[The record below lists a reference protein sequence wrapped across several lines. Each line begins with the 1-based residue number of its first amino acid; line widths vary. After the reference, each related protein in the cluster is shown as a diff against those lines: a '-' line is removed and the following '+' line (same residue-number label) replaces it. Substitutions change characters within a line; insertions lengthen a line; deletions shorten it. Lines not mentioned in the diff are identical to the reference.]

1 MVFINNSETKGYRR
15 RLFFWRTI
23 SLITVAI
30 IVYLSFENQEK
41 SSSNDYIANYNI
53 SGLLISADEIIED
66 LEELKSNNKV
76 NSIIISV
83 DSPGGTT
90 VSAEEIYLKLK
101 EVSLAKPT
109 AIVMRNI
116 ATSGAYLLSL
126 GGDVIFSRENTIT
139 GSIGVLLQWARID
152 EALSKLGIEVNEIK
166 SGKLKAEPD
175 FFGEIDEAAQQVTK
189 EIIDETFDWFL
200 RIVKVERDLNP
211 REIMKISDGR
221 IFTGRQAIELNLVD
235 EIGDKNDAKRWL
247 IENKGIDST
256 SPIIDY
262 GKSKKPSFI
271 ELSLANIMD
280 YFNIS
285 TPYTGRIRSN
295 LSLINNGGL
304 QSVWEQRAN

>member
-23 SLITVAI
+23 SFITVAI

-66 LEELKSNNKV
+66 LEELKSNNEV

-101 EVSLAKPT
+101 EVSSVKPT

-139 GSIGVLLQWARID
+139 GSIGVLLQWARVD
-152 EALSKLGIEVNEIK
+152 EALSKLGIEVNEVK

-175 FFGEIDEAAQQVTK
+175 FFGEIDEEAQQVTK
-189 EIIDETFDWFL
+189 EIIDETFEWFI
-200 RIVKVERDLNP
+200 RIVKVERALNP
-211 REIMKISDGR
+211 SEIYTISDGR

-235 EIGDKNDAKRWL
+235 EIGDKNDAKIWL
-247 IENKGIDST
+247 VENKEIDSN

-295 LSLINNGGL
+295 LSLVNNGGL
-304 QSVWEQRAN
+304 QSVWEQ

>member
-1 MVFINNSETKGYRR
+1 MVFINNSDSKGYRR

>member
-1 MVFINNSETKGYRR
+1 MVFINNSESKGYRR

-23 SLITVAI
+23 SLITVVI

-41 SSSNDYIANYNI
+41 SSSNGYIANYNI
-53 SGLLISADEIIED
+53 SGLLISADDIIED
-66 LEELKSNNKV
+66 LEELKSNNEV

-101 EVSLAKPT
+101 EVSLVKPT

-139 GSIGVLLQWARID
+139 GSIGVLLQWARVD
-152 EALSKLGIEVNEIK
+152 EALSKLGIEVNEVK

-175 FFGEIDEAAQQVTK
+175 FFGEIDEDAQKVTK
-189 EIIDETFDWFL
+189 EIIDETFEWFI
-200 RIVKVERDLNP
+200 RIVKVERNLNP
-211 REIMKISDGR
+211 SEINTISDGR

-235 EIGDKNDAKRWL
+235 EIGDKNDAKIWL
-247 IENKGIDST
+247 VKNKEIDSN
-256 SPIIDY
+256 SVIIDY

-295 LSLINNGGL
+295 LSLVNNGGL
-304 QSVWEQRAN
+304 QSVWEQ

>member
-1 MVFINNSETKGYRR
+1 MAFINNSETKGYRR

-23 SLITVAI
+23 SFITVAI

-41 SSSNDYIANYNI
+41 SSSNGYIANYNI

-66 LEELKSNNKV
+66 LEELKLNNEV

-101 EVSLAKPT
+101 EVSLVKPT

-139 GSIGVLLQWARID
+139 GSIGVLLQWARVD
-152 EALSKLGIEVNEIK
+152 EALSKLGIEVNEVK

-175 FFGEIDEAAQQVTK
+175 FFGEIDEEAQQVTK
-189 EIIDETFDWFL
+189 EIIDETFEWFI
-200 RIVKVERDLNP
+200 RIVKVERALNP
-211 REIMKISDGR
+211 SEIYTISDGR
-221 IFTGRQAIELNLVD
+221 IFTGRQAIKLNLVD
-235 EIGDKNDAKRWL
+235 EIGDKNDAKIWL
-247 IENKGIDST
+247 VENKEIDLN

-295 LSLINNGGL
+295 LSLVNNGGL
-304 QSVWEQRAN
+304 QSVWEQ

>member
-1 MVFINNSETKGYRR
+1 MIA
-15 RLFFWRTI
+15 
-23 SLITVAI
+23 VAI

-101 EVSLAKPT
+101 EVSLSKPT

-189 EIIDETFDWFL
+189 EIIDETFEWFI
-200 RIVKVERDLNP
+200 RIVKVERDLDP
-211 REIMKISDGR
+211 SEIYTISDGR

-235 EIGDKNDAKRWL
+235 EIGDKNDAKIWL
-247 IENKGIDST
+247 VENKEIDSN
-256 SPIIDY
+256 SPIIDFR
-262 GKSKKPSFI
+262 KSKKPSFI

-295 LSLINNGGL
+295 LSLVNNGGL
-304 QSVWEQRAN
+304 QSVWEQ

>member
-15 RLFFWRTI
+15 RLFFWRAI
-23 SLITVAI
+23 SFITVAI
-30 IVYLSFENQEK
+30 IVYLSLENQEK

-66 LEELKSNNKV
+66 LEELKSNNEV

-101 EVSLAKPT
+101 EVSLVKPT

-139 GSIGVLLQWARID
+139 GSIGVLLQWARVD
-152 EALSKLGIEVNEIK
+152 EALSKLGIEVNEVK

-175 FFGEIDEAAQQVTK
+175 FFGEIDEEAQQVTK
-189 EIIDETFDWFL
+189 EIIDETFEWFM
-200 RIVKVERDLNP
+200 RIVKVERNLNP
-211 REIMKISDGR
+211 SEIYTISDGR
-221 IFTGRQAIELNLVD
+221 IFTGRQAIKLNLVD
-235 EIGDKNDAKRWL
+235 EIGDKNDAKIWL
-247 IENKGIDST
+247 VENKEIDLN

-295 LSLINNGGL
+295 LSLVNNGGL
-304 QSVWEQRAN
+304 QSVWEQ

>member
-1 MVFINNSETKGYRR
+1 MVFINNSESKGYRR

-23 SLITVAI
+23 SLITVVI

-41 SSSNDYIANYNI
+41 SSSNGYIANYNI

-66 LEELKSNNKV
+66 LEELKSNNEV

-101 EVSLAKPT
+101 EVSLVKPT

-139 GSIGVLLQWARID
+139 GSIGVLLQWARVD
-152 EALSKLGIEVNEIK
+152 EALSKLGIEVNEVK

-175 FFGEIDEAAQQVTK
+175 FFGEIDEEAQKVTK
-189 EIIDETFDWFL
+189 EIIDETFEWFI
-200 RIVKVERDLNP
+200 RIVKVERNLNP
-211 REIMKISDGR
+211 SEIYTISDGR

-235 EIGDKNDAKRWL
+235 EIGDKNDAKIWL
-247 IENKGIDST
+247 VKNKEIDSN
-256 SPIIDY
+256 SVIIDY

-295 LSLINNGGL
+295 LSLVNNGGL
-304 QSVWEQRAN
+304 QSVWEQ

>member
-1 MVFINNSETKGYRR
+1 M
-15 RLFFWRTI
+15 
-23 SLITVAI
+23 ITVAI
-30 IVYLSFENQEK
+30 IFYLSFENQEK

-101 EVSLAKPT
+101 EVSLSKPT

-175 FFGEIDEAAQQVTK
+175 FFGEIDEEAQQVTK

-211 REIMKISDGR
+211 TEIMKISDGR

-247 IENKGIDST
+247 IENKGIDSS

-304 QSVWEQRAN
+304 QSVWEQRTN

>member
-1 MVFINNSETKGYRR
+1 MVFINNSESKGYRR

-23 SLITVAI
+23 SLITVVI

-41 SSSNDYIANYNI
+41 SSSNGYIANYNI
-53 SGLLISADEIIED
+53 SGLLISADDIIED
-66 LEELKSNNKV
+66 LEELKSNNEV

-101 EVSLAKPT
+101 EVSLVKPT

-139 GSIGVLLQWARID
+139 GSIGVLLQWARVD
-152 EALSKLGIEVNEIK
+152 EALSKLGIEVNEVK

-175 FFGEIDEAAQQVTK
+175 FFGEIDEEAQKVTK
-189 EIIDETFDWFL
+189 EIIDETFEWFI
-200 RIVKVERDLNP
+200 RIVKVERNLNP
-211 REIMKISDGR
+211 SEIYTISDGR

-235 EIGDKNDAKRWL
+235 EIGDKNDAKIWL
-247 IENKGIDST
+247 VKNKEIDSN
-256 SPIIDY
+256 SVIIDY

-295 LSLINNGGL
+295 LSLVNNGGL
-304 QSVWEQRAN
+304 QSVWEQ

>member
-23 SLITVAI
+23 SFITVVI

-66 LEELKSNNKV
+66 LEELKSNNEV

-101 EVSLAKPT
+101 EVSLVKPT

-139 GSIGVLLQWARID
+139 GSIGVLLQWARVD
-152 EALSKLGIEVNEIK
+152 EALSKLGIEVNEVK

-175 FFGEIDEAAQQVTK
+175 FFGEIDEEAQQVTK
-189 EIIDETFDWFL
+189 EIIDETFEWFI
-200 RIVKVERDLNP
+200 RIVKVERNLNP
-211 REIMKISDGR
+211 SEIYTISDGR

-235 EIGDKNDAKRWL
+235 EIGDKNDAKIWL
-247 IENKGIDST
+247 VENKEIDSN

-295 LSLINNGGL
+295 LSLVNNGGL
-304 QSVWEQRAN
+304 QSVWEQ

>member
-23 SLITVAI
+23 SFITVAI
-30 IVYLSFENQEK
+30 VVYLSFENQEK

-66 LEELKSNNKV
+66 LEELKLNNEV

-101 EVSLAKPT
+101 EVSLVKPI

-126 GGDVIFSRENTIT
+126 GGDIIFSRENTIT
-139 GSIGVLLQWARID
+139 GSIGVLLQWARVD
-152 EALSKLGIEVNEIK
+152 EALSKLGIEVNEVK

-175 FFGEIDEAAQQVTK
+175 FFGEIDEEAQKVTK
-189 EIIDETFDWFL
+189 EIIDETFEWFI
-200 RIVKVERDLNP
+200 RIVKVERNLNP
-211 REIMKISDGR
+211 SEIYTISDGR

-235 EIGDKNDAKRWL
+235 EIGDKNDAKIWL
-247 IENKGIDST
+247 VKNKEIDSN
-256 SPIIDY
+256 SVIIDY

-295 LSLINNGGL
+295 LSLVNNGGL
-304 QSVWEQRAN
+304 QSVWEQ

>member
-1 MVFINNSETKGYRR
+1 MVFINNSDSKGYRR

-23 SLITVAI
+23 SVITVAI

-247 IENKGIDST
+247 IENKGIDSS

-262 GKSKKPSFI
+262 RKSKKPSFI

>member
-23 SLITVAI
+23 SFITVAI

-41 SSSNDYIANYNI
+41 SSSNEYIANYNI

-66 LEELKSNNKV
+66 LEELKLSNEV

-101 EVSLAKPT
+101 EVSSVKPT

-139 GSIGVLLQWARID
+139 GSIGVLLQWARVD
-152 EALSKLGIEVNEIK
+152 EALSKLGIEVNEVK

-175 FFGEIDEAAQQVTK
+175 FFGEIDEEAQQVTK
-189 EIIDETFDWFL
+189 EIIDETFEWFI
-200 RIVKVERDLNP
+200 RIVKVERALNP
-211 REIMKISDGR
+211 SEIYTISDGR

-235 EIGDKNDAKRWL
+235 EIGDKNDAKIWL
-247 IENKGIDST
+247 VENKEIDSN

-295 LSLINNGGL
+295 LSLVNNGGL
-304 QSVWEQRAN
+304 QSVWEQ

>member
-1 MVFINNSETKGYRR
+1 MVLINNSETKGYRR

-23 SLITVAI
+23 SFITVAI

-66 LEELKSNNKV
+66 LEELKSNNEV

-101 EVSLAKPT
+101 EVSLVKPT

-139 GSIGVLLQWARID
+139 GSIGVLLQWARVD
-152 EALSKLGIEVNEIK
+152 EALSKLGIEVNEVK

-175 FFGEIDEAAQQVTK
+175 FFGEIDEEVQQVTK
-189 EIIDETFDWFL
+189 EIIDETFEWFI
-200 RIVKVERDLNP
+200 RIVKVERNLNP
-211 REIMKISDGR
+211 SEIYTISDGR

-235 EIGDKNDAKRWL
+235 EIGDKNDAKIWL
-247 IENKGIDST
+247 VENKEIDSN

-295 LSLINNGGL
+295 LSLVNNGGL
-304 QSVWEQRAN
+304 QSVWEQ

>member
-1 MVFINNSETKGYRR
+1 MVLINNSDTKGYRR
-15 RLFFWRTI
+15 RLFFWRAI
-23 SLITVAI
+23 SFIAFAI

-41 SSSNDYIANYNI
+41 RSSNDYIANYNI

-66 LEELKSNNKV
+66 LEELKSNNEV

-101 EVSLAKPT
+101 EVSLVKPT

-139 GSIGVLLQWARID
+139 GSIGVLLQWARVD
-152 EALSKLGIEVNEIK
+152 EALSKLGIEVNEVK

-175 FFGEIDEAAQQVTK
+175 FFGEIDEEAQQVTK
-189 EIIDETFDWFL
+189 EIIDETFEWFI
-200 RIVKVERDLNP
+200 RIVKVERNLNP
-211 REIMKISDGR
+211 SEIHTISDGR

-235 EIGDKNDAKRWL
+235 EIGDKNDAKIWL
-247 IENKGIDST
+247 VENKEIDSN

-262 GKSKKPSFI
+262 GNSKKPSFI

-295 LSLINNGGL
+295 LSLVNNGGL
-304 QSVWEQRAN
+304 QSVWEQ

>member
-23 SLITVAI
+23 SFITVAI
-30 IVYLSFENQEK
+30 IVYLLFENQEK

-66 LEELKSNNKV
+66 LEELKSNNEV

-101 EVSLAKPT
+101 EVSLVKPT

-139 GSIGVLLQWARID
+139 GSIGVLLQWARVD
-152 EALSKLGIEVNEIK
+152 EALSKLGIEVNEVK

-175 FFGEIDEAAQQVTK
+175 FFGEIDEEAQQVTK
-189 EIIDETFDWFL
+189 EIIDETFEWFI
-200 RIVKVERDLNP
+200 RIVKVERNLNP
-211 REIMKISDGR
+211 SEIYTISDGR

-235 EIGDKNDAKRWL
+235 EIGDKNDAKIWL
-247 IENKGIDST
+247 VENKEIDSN

-295 LSLINNGGL
+295 LSLVNNGGL
-304 QSVWEQRAN
+304 QSVWEQ

>member
-23 SLITVAI
+23 SFITVAI

-41 SSSNDYIANYNI
+41 SSSNEYIANYNI

-66 LEELKSNNKV
+66 LEELKSSNEV

-101 EVSLAKPT
+101 EVSLVKPT

-139 GSIGVLLQWARID
+139 GSIGVLLQWARVD
-152 EALSKLGIEVNEIK
+152 EALSKLGIEVNEVK

-175 FFGEIDEAAQQVTK
+175 FFGEIDEEAQQVTK
-189 EIIDETFDWFL
+189 EIIDETFEWFI

-211 REIMKISDGR
+211 SEIYTISDGR

-235 EIGDKNDAKRWL
+235 EIGDKNDAKIWL
-247 IENKGIDST
+247 VENKEIDSN

-295 LSLINNGGL
+295 LSLVNNGGL
-304 QSVWEQRAN
+304 QSVWEQ

>member
-1 MVFINNSETKGYRR
+1 MVFINNSESKGYRR

-23 SLITVAI
+23 SLITVVI

-41 SSSNDYIANYNI
+41 SSSNGYIANYNI
-53 SGLLISADEIIED
+53 SGLLISADDIIED
-66 LEELKSNNKV
+66 LEELKSNNEV

-101 EVSLAKPT
+101 EVSLVKPT

-139 GSIGVLLQWARID
+139 GSIGVLLQWARVD
-152 EALSKLGIEVNEIK
+152 EALSKLGIEVNEVK

-175 FFGEIDEAAQQVTK
+175 FFGVIDEDAQKVTK
-189 EIIDETFDWFL
+189 EIIDETFEWFI
-200 RIVKVERDLNP
+200 RIVKVERNLNP
-211 REIMKISDGR
+211 SEIYTISDGR

-235 EIGDKNDAKRWL
+235 EIGDKNDAKIWL
-247 IENKGIDST
+247 VKNKEIDSN
-256 SPIIDY
+256 SVIIDY

-295 LSLINNGGL
+295 LSLVNNGGL
-304 QSVWEQRAN
+304 QSVWEQ

>member
-1 MVFINNSETKGYRR
+1 MVFINNSESKGYRR

-23 SLITVAI
+23 SLVTVVI

-41 SSSNDYIANYNI
+41 SSSNGYIANYNI
-53 SGLLISADEIIED
+53 SGLLISADDIIED
-66 LEELKSNNKV
+66 LEELKSNNEV

-101 EVSLAKPT
+101 EVSLVKPT

-139 GSIGVLLQWARID
+139 GSIGVLLQWARVD
-152 EALSKLGIEVNEIK
+152 EALSKLGIEVNEVK

-175 FFGEIDEAAQQVTK
+175 FFGEIDEEAQKVTK
-189 EIIDETFDWFL
+189 EIIDETFEWFI
-200 RIVKVERDLNP
+200 RIVKVERNLNP
-211 REIMKISDGR
+211 SEINTISDGR

-235 EIGDKNDAKRWL
+235 EIGDKNDAKIWL
-247 IENKGIDST
+247 VKNKEIDSN
-256 SPIIDY
+256 SVIIDY

-295 LSLINNGGL
+295 LSLVNNGGL
-304 QSVWEQRAN
+304 QSVWEQ

>member
-23 SLITVAI
+23 SFITVAI

-66 LEELKSNNKV
+66 LEELKSNNEV

-101 EVSLAKPT
+101 EVSLVKPT

-139 GSIGVLLQWARID
+139 GSIGVLLQWARVD
-152 EALSKLGIEVNEIK
+152 EALSKLGIEVNEVK

-175 FFGEIDEAAQQVTK
+175 FFGEIDEEAQQVTK
-189 EIIDETFDWFL
+189 EIIDETFEWFI

-211 REIMKISDGR
+211 SEIYTISDGR

-235 EIGDKNDAKRWL
+235 EIGDKNDAKIWL
-247 IENKGIDST
+247 VENKEIDSN

-295 LSLINNGGL
+295 LSLVNNGGL
-304 QSVWEQRAN
+304 QSVWEQ

>member
-1 MVFINNSETKGYRR
+1 
-15 RLFFWRTI
+15 
-23 SLITVAI
+23 
-30 IVYLSFENQEK
+30 
-41 SSSNDYIANYNI
+41 
-53 SGLLISADEIIED
+53 
-66 LEELKSNNKV
+66 
-76 NSIIISV
+76 
-83 DSPGGTT
+83 
-90 VSAEEIYLKLK
+90 
-101 EVSLAKPT
+101 
-109 AIVMRNI
+109 MRNI

-235 EIGDKNDAKRWL
+235 EIGDKNDAKIWL
-247 IENKGIDST
+247 VENKEIDSN

-262 GKSKKPSFI
+262 RKSKKPSFI

-295 LSLINNGGL
+295 LSLVNNGGL
-304 QSVWEQRAN
+304 QSVWEQ

>member
-23 SLITVAI
+23 SFITVAI

-66 LEELKSNNKV
+66 LEELKSNNEV

-101 EVSLAKPT
+101 EVSLVKPT

-139 GSIGVLLQWARID
+139 GSIGVLLQWARVD
-152 EALSKLGIEVNEIK
+152 EALSKLGIEVNEVK

-175 FFGEIDEAAQQVTK
+175 FFGEIDEEAQQVTK
-189 EIIDETFDWFL
+189 EIIDETFEWFI
-200 RIVKVERDLNP
+200 RIVKVERALNP
-211 REIMKISDGR
+211 SEIYTISDGR

-235 EIGDKNDAKRWL
+235 EIGDKNDAKIWL
-247 IENKGIDST
+247 VENKEIDSN

-295 LSLINNGGL
+295 LSLVNNGGL
-304 QSVWEQRAN
+304 QSVWEQ

>member
-23 SLITVAI
+23 SFIAVAT

-66 LEELKSNNKV
+66 LEELKSNNEV

-90 VSAEEIYLKLK
+90 VSAEEIYVKLK
-101 EVSLAKPT
+101 EVSLVKPT

-139 GSIGVLLQWARID
+139 GSIGVLLQWARVD
-152 EALSKLGIEVNEIK
+152 EALSKLGIEVNEVK

-175 FFGEIDEAAQQVTK
+175 FFGEIDEEAQQVTK
-189 EIIDETFDWFL
+189 EIIDETFEWFI
-200 RIVKVERDLNP
+200 RIVKVERNLNP
-211 REIMKISDGR
+211 SEIYTISDGR

-235 EIGDKNDAKRWL
+235 KIGDKNDAKIWL
-247 IENKGIDST
+247 VENKEIDSN

-295 LSLINNGGL
+295 LSLVNNGGL
-304 QSVWEQRAN
+304 QSVWEQ

>member
-23 SLITVAI
+23 SFITVAI
-30 IVYLSFENQEK
+30 IVYLLFENQEK

-101 EVSLAKPT
+101 EVSLVKPT

-139 GSIGVLLQWARID
+139 GSIGVLLQWARVD
-152 EALSKLGIEVNEIK
+152 EALSKLGIEVNEVK

-175 FFGEIDEAAQQVTK
+175 FFGEIDEEAQQVTK
-189 EIIDETFDWFL
+189 EIIDETFEWFI
-200 RIVKVERDLNP
+200 RIVKVERALNP
-211 REIMKISDGR
+211 SEIYTISDGR

-235 EIGDKNDAKRWL
+235 EIGDKNDAKIWL
-247 IENKGIDST
+247 VENKEIDSN

-295 LSLINNGGL
+295 LSLVNNGGL
-304 QSVWEQRAN
+304 QSVWEQ

>member
-1 MVFINNSETKGYRR
+1 MAFINNSETKGYRR

-23 SLITVAI
+23 SFITVAI
-30 IVYLSFENQEK
+30 IVYLSFENKEK

-66 LEELKSNNKV
+66 LEELKSSNEV

-101 EVSLAKPT
+101 EVSSVKPT

-126 GGDVIFSRENTIT
+126 GGDVIFTRENTIT
-139 GSIGVLLQWARID
+139 GSIGVLLQWARVD
-152 EALSKLGIEVNEIK
+152 EALSKLGIEVNEVK

-175 FFGEIDEAAQQVTK
+175 FFGEIDEEAQQVTK
-189 EIIDETFDWFL
+189 EIIDETFEWFI
-200 RIVKVERDLNP
+200 RIVKVERNLNP
-211 REIMKISDGR
+211 SEIYTISDGR

-235 EIGDKNDAKRWL
+235 EIGDKNDAKIWL
-247 IENKGIDST
+247 VENKEIDSN

-295 LSLINNGGL
+295 LSLVNNGGL
-304 QSVWEQRAN
+304 QSVWEQ

>member
-1 MVFINNSETKGYRR
+1 MAFINNSETKGYRR

-23 SLITVAI
+23 SFITVAI
-30 IVYLSFENQEK
+30 IVYLSFENKEK

-66 LEELKSNNKV
+66 LEELKSSNEV

-101 EVSLAKPT
+101 EVSLVKPT

-139 GSIGVLLQWARID
+139 GSIGVLLQWARVD
-152 EALSKLGIEVNEIK
+152 EALSKLGIEVNEVK

-175 FFGEIDEAAQQVTK
+175 FFGEIDEEAQQVTK
-189 EIIDETFDWFL
+189 EIIDETFEWFI
-200 RIVKVERDLNP
+200 RIVKVERNLNP
-211 REIMKISDGR
+211 SEIYTISDGR

-235 EIGDKNDAKRWL
+235 EIGDKNDAKIWL
-247 IENKGIDST
+247 VENKEIDSN

-295 LSLINNGGL
+295 LSLVNNGGL
-304 QSVWEQRAN
+304 QSVWEQ

>member
-66 LEELKSNNKV
+66 LEELKSNNEV

-101 EVSLAKPT
+101 EVSLVKPT

-139 GSIGVLLQWARID
+139 GSIGVLLQWARVD
-152 EALSKLGIEVNEIK
+152 EALSKLGIEVNEVK

-175 FFGEIDEAAQQVTK
+175 FFGEIDEEAQQVTK
-189 EIIDETFDWFL
+189 EIIDETFEWFI
-200 RIVKVERDLNP
+200 RIVKVERNLNP
-211 REIMKISDGR
+211 SEIYTISDGR

-235 EIGDKNDAKRWL
+235 EIGDKNDAKIWL
-247 IENKGIDST
+247 VENKEIDSN

-295 LSLINNGGL
+295 LSLVNNGGL
-304 QSVWEQRAN
+304 QSVWEQ

>member
-15 RLFFWRTI
+15 RLFFWRAI
-23 SLITVAI
+23 SFITVAI
-30 IVYLSFENQEK
+30 IVYLSLENQEK

-66 LEELKSNNKV
+66 LEELKSNNEV

-101 EVSLAKPT
+101 EVSLVKPT

-139 GSIGVLLQWARID
+139 GSIGVLLQWARVD
-152 EALSKLGIEVNEIK
+152 EALSKLGIEVNEVK

-175 FFGEIDEAAQQVTK
+175 FFGEIDEEAQQVTK
-189 EIIDETFDWFL
+189 EIIDETFEWFM
-200 RIVKVERDLNP
+200 RIVKVERNLNP
-211 REIMKISDGR
+211 SEIYTISDGR

-235 EIGDKNDAKRWL
+235 EIGDKNDAKIWL
-247 IENKGIDST
+247 VENKEIDLN

-295 LSLINNGGL
+295 LSLVNNGGL
-304 QSVWEQRAN
+304 QSVWEQ

>member
-1 MVFINNSETKGYRR
+1 MVFINNSESKGYRR

-23 SLITVAI
+23 SLITVVI

-41 SSSNDYIANYNI
+41 SSSNGYIANYNI
-53 SGLLISADEIIED
+53 SGLLISADDIIED
-66 LEELKSNNKV
+66 LEELKSNNEV

-101 EVSLAKPT
+101 EVSLVKPT

-139 GSIGVLLQWARID
+139 GSIGVLLQWARVD
-152 EALSKLGIEVNEIK
+152 EALSKLGIEVNEVK

-175 FFGEIDEAAQQVTK
+175 FFGEIDEEAQKVTK
-189 EIIDETFDWFL
+189 EIIDETFEWFI
-200 RIVKVERDLNP
+200 RIVKVERNLNP
-211 REIMKISDGR
+211 SEIYTISDGR

-235 EIGDKNDAKRWL
+235 EIGDKNDAKIWL
-247 IENKGIDST
+247 VKNKEIDSN
-256 SPIIDY
+256 SVIIDY

-280 YFNIS
+280 YFKIS

-295 LSLINNGGL
+295 LSLVNNGGL
-304 QSVWEQRAN
+304 QSVWEQ

>member
-66 LEELKSNNKV
+66 LEELKSNNEV

-101 EVSLAKPT
+101 EVSLVKPT

-139 GSIGVLLQWARID
+139 GSIGVLLQWARVD
-152 EALSKLGIEVNEIK
+152 EALSKLGIEVNEVK

-175 FFGEIDEAAQQVTK
+175 FFGEIDEEVQQVTK
-189 EIIDETFDWFL
+189 EIIDETFEWFI
-200 RIVKVERDLNP
+200 RIVKVERNLNP
-211 REIMKISDGR
+211 SEIYTISNGR

-235 EIGDKNDAKRWL
+235 EIGDKNDAKIWL
-247 IENKGIDST
+247 VENKEIDSN

-295 LSLINNGGL
+295 LSLVNNGGL
-304 QSVWEQRAN
+304 QSVWEQ

>member
-23 SLITVAI
+23 SFITFAI
-30 IVYLSFENQEK
+30 IVYLSFENQEQ

-66 LEELKSNNKV
+66 LEELKSNNEV

-101 EVSLAKPT
+101 EVSLVKPT

-139 GSIGVLLQWARID
+139 GSIGVLLQWARVD
-152 EALSKLGIEVNEIK
+152 EALSKLGIEVNEVK

-175 FFGEIDEAAQQVTK
+175 FFGEIDEEAQQVTK
-189 EIIDETFDWFL
+189 EIIDETFEWFI

-211 REIMKISDGR
+211 SEIYTISDGR

-235 EIGDKNDAKRWL
+235 EIGDKNDAKIWL
-247 IENKGIDST
+247 VENKEIDSN

-262 GKSKKPSFI
+262 GNSKKPSFI

-285 TPYTGRIRSN
+285 TPYTGRIHSN
-295 LSLINNGGL
+295 LSLVNNGGL
-304 QSVWEQRAN
+304 QSVWEQ

>member
-23 SLITVAI
+23 SFITVAI
-30 IVYLSFENQEK
+30 IVYLSFENKEK

-66 LEELKSNNKV
+66 LEELKSNNEV

-101 EVSLAKPT
+101 EVSLVKPT

-139 GSIGVLLQWARID
+139 GSIGVLLQWARVD
-152 EALSKLGIEVNEIK
+152 EALSKLGIEVNEVK

-175 FFGEIDEAAQQVTK
+175 FFGEIDEEAQQVTK
-189 EIIDETFDWFL
+189 EIIDETFEWFI
-200 RIVKVERDLNP
+200 RIVKVERALKP
-211 REIMKISDGR
+211 IEIYTISDVR

-235 EIGDKNDAKRWL
+235 KIGDKNDAKIWL
-247 IENKGIDST
+247 VENKEIDSN

-295 LSLINNGGL
+295 LSLVNNGGL
-304 QSVWEQRAN
+304 QSVWEQ

>member
-23 SLITVAI
+23 SFITVAI

-41 SSSNDYIANYNI
+41 SSSNEYIANYNI

-66 LEELKSNNKV
+66 LEELKSSNEV

-101 EVSLAKPT
+101 EVSSVKPT

-139 GSIGVLLQWARID
+139 GSIGVLLQWARVD
-152 EALSKLGIEVNEIK
+152 EALSKLGIEVNEVK

-175 FFGEIDEAAQQVTK
+175 FFGEIDEEAQQVTK
-189 EIIDETFDWFL
+189 EIIDETFEWFI

-211 REIMKISDGR
+211 SEIYTISDGR

-235 EIGDKNDAKRWL
+235 EIGDKNDAKIWL
-247 IENKGIDST
+247 VENKEIDSN

-295 LSLINNGGL
+295 LSLVNNGGL
-304 QSVWEQRAN
+304 QSVWEQ

>member
-1 MVFINNSETKGYRR
+1 MAFINNSETKGYRR

-23 SLITVAI
+23 SFITVAI
-30 IVYLSFENQEK
+30 IVYLSFENKEK

-66 LEELKSNNKV
+66 LEELKLNNEV

-101 EVSLAKPT
+101 EVSLVKPT
-109 AIVMRNI
+109 VIVMRNI

-139 GSIGVLLQWARID
+139 GSIGVLLQWARVD
-152 EALSKLGIEVNEIK
+152 EALSKLGIEVNEVK

-175 FFGEIDEAAQQVTK
+175 FFGEIDEEAQQVTK
-189 EIIDETFDWFL
+189 EIIDETFEWFI
-200 RIVKVERDLNP
+200 RIVKVERNLNP
-211 REIMKISDGR
+211 SEIYTISDGR

-235 EIGDKNDAKRWL
+235 EIGDKNDAKIWL
-247 IENKGIDST
+247 VENKEIDSN

-295 LSLINNGGL
+295 LSLVNNGGL
-304 QSVWEQRAN
+304 QSVWEQ

>member
-23 SLITVAI
+23 SFITVAI
-30 IVYLSFENQEK
+30 IVYLLFENQEK

-66 LEELKSNNKV
+66 LEELKSNNEV

-101 EVSLAKPT
+101 EVSLVKPT

-139 GSIGVLLQWARID
+139 GSIGVLLQWARVD
-152 EALSKLGIEVNEIK
+152 EALSKLGIEVNEVK

-175 FFGEIDEAAQQVTK
+175 FFGEIDEEAQQVTK
-189 EIIDETFDWFL
+189 EIIDETFEWFI

-211 REIMKISDGR
+211 SEIYTISDGR

-235 EIGDKNDAKRWL
+235 EIGDKNDAKIWL
-247 IENKGIDST
+247 VENKEIDSN

-295 LSLINNGGL
+295 LSLVNNGGL
-304 QSVWEQRAN
+304 QSVWEQ

>member
-15 RLFFWRTI
+15 RLFFWRAI
-23 SLITVAI
+23 SFITVAI
-30 IVYLSFENQEK
+30 IVYLSFENKEK

-66 LEELKSNNKV
+66 LEELKSNNEV

-101 EVSLAKPT
+101 EVSLVKPT

-139 GSIGVLLQWARID
+139 GSIGVLLQWARVD
-152 EALSKLGIEVNEIK
+152 EALLKLGIEVNEVK

-175 FFGEIDEAAQQVTK
+175 FFGEIDEEAQQVTK
-189 EIIDETFDWFL
+189 EIIDETFEWFI
-200 RIVKVERDLNP
+200 RIVKVERNLNP
-211 REIMKISDGR
+211 SEIYTISDGR

-235 EIGDKNDAKRWL
+235 EIGDKNDAKIWL
-247 IENKGIDST
+247 VENKEIDSN

-295 LSLINNGGL
+295 LSLVNNGGL
-304 QSVWEQRAN
+304 QSVWEQ

>member
-1 MVFINNSETKGYRR
+1 MVFINNSESKGYRR

-23 SLITVAI
+23 SLITVVI

-41 SSSNDYIANYNI
+41 SSSNGYIANYNI
-53 SGLLISADEIIED
+53 SGLLISADDIIED
-66 LEELKSNNKV
+66 LEELKSNNEV

-101 EVSLAKPT
+101 EVSLVKPT

-139 GSIGVLLQWARID
+139 GSIGVLLQWARVD
-152 EALSKLGIEVNEIK
+152 EALSKLGIEVNEVK

-175 FFGEIDEAAQQVTK
+175 FFGVIDEDAQKVTK
-189 EIIDETFDWFL
+189 EIIDETFEWFI
-200 RIVKVERDLNP
+200 RIVKVERNLNP
-211 REIMKISDGR
+211 SEIYTISDGR

-235 EIGDKNDAKRWL
+235 EIGDKNDAKIWL
-247 IENKGIDST
+247 VKNKEIDSN
-256 SPIIDY
+256 SVIIDY

-280 YFNIS
+280 YFKIS

-295 LSLINNGGL
+295 LSLVNNGGL
-304 QSVWEQRAN
+304 QSVWEQ

>member
-23 SLITVAI
+23 SFITVAI

-66 LEELKSNNKV
+66 LEELKSNNEV

-101 EVSLAKPT
+101 EVSLVKPT

-126 GGDVIFSRENTIT
+126 GGDVIFSPH
-139 GSIGVLLQWARID
+139 D
-152 EALSKLGIEVNEIK
+152 
-166 SGKLKAEPD
+166 P
-175 FFGEIDEAAQQVTK
+175 
-189 EIIDETFDWFL
+189 
-200 RIVKVERDLNP
+200 
-211 REIMKISDGR
+211 
-221 IFTGRQAIELNLVD
+221 
-235 EIGDKNDAKRWL
+235 GD
-247 IENKGIDST
+247 T
-256 SPIIDY
+256 SP
-262 GKSKKPSFI
+262 G
-271 ELSLANIMD
+271 A
-280 YFNIS
+280 
-285 TPYTGRIRSN
+285 R
-295 LSLINNGGL
+295 
-304 QSVWEQRAN
+304 